1 MSRPRRPP
9 MVSPPITPA
18 ASPVQEKR
26 PPSEARLEAFYNSA
40 PDAKPSSSDPMD
52 SKEMATSD
60 LVDTY
65 KGSARS
71 LVEGKPRRPRQTT
84 QKISLGVRLDLLPLA
99 DKFAGLR
106 HMDRSKYIN
115 YALAE
120 QIKRD
125 REEFGE

>member
-9 MVSPPITPA
+9 MASPSITPA
-18 ASPVQEKR
+18 ASPIQEKR

-40 PDAKPSSSDPMD
+40 PDAKPPSSDSPD
-52 SKEMATSD
+52 STAVPTSGLAD
-60 LVDTY
+60 SY
-65 KGSARS
+65 KASTSILIG
-71 LVEGKPRRPRQTT
+71 GKPRRPRQTT

-99 DKFAGLR
+99 DEFAGLR